1 MTLREKFSQWLEEEP
16 FDVILLTLT
25 IVAFIL
31 IGILT
36 LSVIMLVTVIGGVQ

>member
-1 MTLREKFSQWLEEEP
+1 MTLREKFQEWWEEES
-16 FDVILLTLT
+16 FDFILLTLT

-36 LSVIMLVTVIGGVQ
+36 LSVIMLATVIGGAQ

>member
-1 MTLREKFSQWLEEEP
+1 MTIREKFHKWLEEEP

-31 IGILT
+31 ISILT
-36 LSVIMLVTVIGGVQ
+36 PSVIMLATVIGGVQ